1 MDKPFAITLDPGSSL
16 ANKTGS
22 WRTERPVYVDRL
34 PPCNAQ
40 CPAGEDIQGWL
51 YHAESGDYET
61 AWRHLTRDNP
71 FPAIMGR
78 VCYHSCESVCNRA
91 RIDSAVGINSVERFL
106 GDEAI
111 KQGWRFE
118 PPARESGKHV
128 LVVGAGPSGMSAAYH
143 LRRLGHRVTVKEA
156 GPMVGGMM
164 RFGIPK
170 YRLPR
175 DVLDA
180 EMQRIEAMGVTLEL
194 GAKVERI
201 DDTMKAG
208 GFDAAFLAVGAH
220 LAKRAYIP
228 AKDSSRI
235 LDAVSVLRS
244 MEGED
249 QPMLGRRVVV
259 YGGGNTAIDVAR
271 TAKRL
276 GATEAIIV
284 YRRTRER
291 MPAHDMEI
299 EEALQEGVMVKWL
312 STIRQAGTDADAG
325 TLTIEKMKLDDQG
338 NPQPTGEFETLESDS
353 LVLALGQDVDL
364 SLLKGVPGLVVKDGV
379 VQVDPATMMTG
390 HAGLF
395 AGGDMVPAERNV
407 TVAVGHGKKAARHID
422 AWLRGT
428 QRVAAPKHAPATFEH
443 LNPWYYS
450 DAPKTVRPQL
460 ELARR
465 TSSFD
470 EVQGGLT
477 DANALFEARRCL
489 SCGNC
494 FECDNCYGV
503 CPDNAVIKL
512 GPGKRFEFNYDYCK
526 GCGMCVAECP
536 CGAIEMVP
544 EEV

>member
-1 MDKPFAITLDPGSSL
+1 MMKKPFAITLDIGSSL

-51 YHAESGDYET
+51 FHAESGDYET
-61 AWRHLTRDNP
+61 AWRHLTRENP

-78 VCYHSCESVCNRA
+78 VCYHTCEGACNRGKLDA
-91 RIDSAVGINSVERFL
+91 AVGINSVERFL
-106 GDEAI
+106 GDEAL
-111 KQGWRFE
+111 KRGWKYDA
-118 PPARESGKHV
+118 PAVESGKHV

-156 GPMVGGMM
+156 GPLVGGMM

-180 EMQRIEAMGVTLEL
+180 EMQRIVDMGVTLQL
-194 GAKVERI
+194 GIKVEHIADEMRE
-201 DDTMKAG
+201 

-220 LAKRAYIP
+220 IAKRAFIP
-228 AKDSSRI
+228 AKDSARI
-235 LDAVSVLRS
+235 LDAVAVLRS
-244 MEGED
+244 MEGEE

-259 YGGGNTAIDVAR
+259 YGGGNTAFDVAR

-276 GATEAIIV
+276 GATEAVIV

-291 MPAHDMEI
+291 MPAHDFEV

-312 STIRQAGTDADAG
+312 STIKGATGDA
-325 TLTIEKMKLDDQG
+325 LTIEKMALDEKG
-338 NPQPTGEFETLESDS
+338 NPQPTGEFETLEADS

-364 SLLKGVPGLVVKDGV
+364 SPLEGVPGLAVKDGV
-379 VQVDPATMMTG
+379 VQVDPVTMMTG
-390 HAGLF
+390 HPGIF

-407 TVAVGHGKKAARHID
+407 TVAVGHGKKAARQID
-422 AWLRGT
+422 AWLRM
-428 QRVAAPKHAPATFEH
+428 RKSEAPVKHESATFER

-450 DAPKTVRPQL
+450 DAPKTVQPQL
-460 ELARR
+460 DLARR

-477 DANALFEARRCL
+477 EDNALFEARRCL

-512 GPGKRFEFNYDYCK
+512 GPGKRFQFNLDYCK
-526 GCGMCVAECP
+526 GCGICAAECP

-544 EEV
+544 ESI